1 MFEIDDERSLVEAHL
16 EKTRRSLAKDSE
28 DSVMTFLTKTEQQL
42 DQSGEI
48 VLDSIVDT
56 ITLKA
61 RQPLVLDT
69 APKASENMFSLSS
82 AKAGIT
88 SVLNV
93 TLPS

>member
-1 MFEIDDERSLVEAHL
+1 MDDERSLVEAHL

-42 DQSGEI
+42 DQSGEL

-56 ITLKA
+56 ITQKA
-61 RQPLVLDT
+61 RQPLVKDLNT
-69 APKASENMFSLSS
+69 APSENMFSLSS